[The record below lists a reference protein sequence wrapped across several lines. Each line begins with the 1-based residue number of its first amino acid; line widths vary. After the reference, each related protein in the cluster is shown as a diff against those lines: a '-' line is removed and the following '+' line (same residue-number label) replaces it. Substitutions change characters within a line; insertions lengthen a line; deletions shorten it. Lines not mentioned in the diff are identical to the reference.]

1 MLPAIS
7 VSEQRLLA
15 SGLFLFLVGLLQGVA
30 VPLFASPRL
39 ALSAHIAAVSNGL
52 VLVVFSFVWPRIRLA
67 ELWGRIAIATIIAG
81 MYGIWVSF
89 SIASIAGAA
98 SVFSFAGK
106 GQIDNV
112 MIDFVVTAVVYFGSA
127 ASIAGAALFLLGAI
141 RRKP

>member
-1 MLPAIS
+1 
-7 VSEQRLLA
+7 
-15 SGLFLFLVGLLQGVA
+15 
-30 VPLFASPRL
+30 
-39 ALSAHIAAVSNGL
+39 
-52 VLVVFSFVWPRIRLA
+52 
-67 ELWGRIAIATIIAG
+67 

-127 ASIAGAALFLLGAI
+127 ASIAGAALFFLGAI
-141 RRKP
+141 RRKR